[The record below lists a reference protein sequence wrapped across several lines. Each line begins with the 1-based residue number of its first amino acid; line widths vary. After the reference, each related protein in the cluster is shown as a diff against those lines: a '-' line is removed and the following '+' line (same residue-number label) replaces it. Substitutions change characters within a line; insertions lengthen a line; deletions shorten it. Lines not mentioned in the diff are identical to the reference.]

1 MSRMVAHRQG
11 LKRHFMAIEVTP
23 GDQRVLVGTK
33 PLDDGWVMS
42 MIRIDGCTNEAEAVW
57 LGQCIRSDL
66 IEYISVANDEVTP
79 REAVG
84 IESGQI
90 APGAGW
96 SIAVYVVLASRQEA
110 AAMFDFLTAYAT
122 QPTDWTH

>member
-1 MSRMVAHRQG
+1 MPHMFSHSQG
-11 LKRHFMAIEVTP
+11 LKRHFMTIEVTP

-33 PLDDGWVMS
+33 PLDDDWVMS
-42 MIRIDGCTNEAEAVW
+42 MIRIDGCTHEAEAVW

-79 REAVG
+79 LEAVG
-84 IESGQI
+84 IESGQV

-96 SIAVYVVLASRQEA
+96 SVAVYVVLASRQEA

-122 QPTDWTH
+122 QPTDLAH